1 MLDSD
6 GPCPEG
12 LHFANDRLFQ
22 GTESTLTSSRLPVCV
37 QLTSL
42 PPWWT
47 VMDPELRTHS
57 GLLDLAVHGQKGQ
70 VLESNEV

>member
-6 GPCPEG
+6 GPCPEA

-22 GTESTLTSSRLPVCV
+22 GTESTLTSSHLPASV
-37 QLTSL
+37 QLTFL
-42 PPWWT
+42 PPRWT
-47 VMDPELRTHS
+47 VLDPELRTHS
-57 GLLDLAVHGQKGQ
+57 GLPDLPVHGQKGQ